1 MECKFIL
8 LNHRT
13 QVTFANFPLGCL
25 KGKRLLRVDIPGY
38 YCLIS
43 SGDGPAAECRVI
55 IALFPSYIRPG
66 IGQLCLRRLNPSGI
80 SAFY

>member
-43 SGDGPAAECRVI
+43 SGDGPAAECRVPLLYQTGYW
-55 IALFPSYIRPG
+55 ATLPQAVESVRDK
-66 IGQLCLRRLNPSGI
+66 RLLLKI
-80 SAFY
+80 